1 MISLGRWDVQ
11 TRFNLLDNTNRARAE
26 GHRPETRSL
35 PITSVAEVAHQSGS
49 VVGHLRLIAIE
60 PESRPCAQAGRVEV
74 PVATI
79 QGVPTGVDVR
89 SDSHA
94 EDTGLGPQSDRQ
106 AQRSLYGGVWWVAGA
121 LVALELGV
129 SARYGFHRDEL
140 YFITSGQH
148 PAFGYVDQP
157 PLAPLVTR
165 LGTSLFGTNPTAVRI
180 VPSLMGG
187 AVVVGTGLTA
197 GALGGRRFAQLLAA
211 IAMACAPIV
220 LGSAHLAGT
229 TIYDLAAWT
238 FTILFVLRAVV
249 LGRPRS
255 WLAAGAVAGLGLE
268 NKDLILLL
276 GVALAVGLLTTSSRS
291 EHATRWPW
299 FGGLVALALWTPNL
313 VWQLTNSIPALAMAR
328 SLRIEHS
335 GSGDYVSFIFAQVL
349 LVGIL
354 AFPIVV
360 VGIRHLM
367 YRREL
372 HFAMVAVVGVVV
384 YVFAVIPGRQYY
396 TAGMLP
402 LLFAAGGCR
411 IEQRQSNRTRR
422 RLWLAAPVVGALL
435 AVTFVLPVLPLS
447 AFARMTFLHKTSY
460 DLGETVGWPTL
471 TSQVADVYDEIP
483 VHERQETA
491 IFTSNYGE
499 AGALAVYGR
508 SHGLPEPLSGHNTY
522 WLWGPG
528 GAPDQV
534 VVAVG
539 SVGQL
544 RPHFAAC
551 RYRATIHSLDHVD
564 NDENGTDI
572 WTCNGPRGK
581 WSSFWTGLR
590 NYG

>member
-1 MISLGRWDVQ
+1 
-11 TRFNLLDNTNRARAE
+11 
-26 GHRPETRSL
+26 
-35 PITSVAEVAHQSGS
+35 
-49 VVGHLRLIAIE
+49 VGHLRLIVFE
-60 PESRPCAQAGRVEV
+60 PESRPSAQAGRVEV

-79 QGVPTGVDVR
+79 LGVPTGVDVR
-89 SDSHA
+89 IDSHA
-94 EDTGLGPQSDRQ
+94 EDRGLGPQSDRH
-106 AQRSLYGGVWWVAGA
+106 AQRSLYGGVWWVALA

-140 YFITSGQH
+140 YFIISGQH

-165 LGTSLFGTNPTAVRI
+165 LGTTLFGTNPTAVRV

-197 GALGGRRFAQLLAA
+197 GALGGRRFAQLLGA

-238 FTILFVLRAVV
+238 FTMLFVLRAVL

-276 GVALAVGLLTTSSRS
+276 GVALAIGLLTTSNRS
-291 EHATRWPW
+291 ELATRWPW
-299 FGGLVALALWTPNL
+299 FGGLVALVLWTPNL

-335 GSGDYVSFIFAQVL
+335 GSGDYVSFIFAQVV

-354 AFPIVV
+354 AFPIAV

-367 YRREL
+367 HSREL
-372 HFAMVAVVGVVV
+372 HFAMVALIAVVV
-384 YVFAVIPGRQYY
+384 YVFAVIPGRPYY

-402 LLFAAGGCR
+402 LLFSAGGCR
-411 IEQRQSNRTRR
+411 IEQSQSNRTNR
-422 RLWLAAPVVGALL
+422 RLWLIAPAVGAVLT
-435 AVTFVLPVLPLS
+435 ATFALPFLPLS
-447 AFARMTFLHKTSY
+447 AFARMTFLHKASY

-471 TSQVADVYDEIP
+471 TSQVADVYDKIP
-483 VHERQETA
+483 LHERKETA

-508 SHGLPEPLSGHNTY
+508 SYGLPEPLSGHNTY
-522 WLWGPG
+522 WIWGPG
-528 GAPDQV
+528 DAPDRA

-539 SVGQL
+539 SAEQL
-544 RPHFAAC
+544 RPHFATC
-551 RYRATIHSLDHVD
+551 RYRTTIHSLDHVD
-564 NDENGTDI
+564 NDENGTNI
-572 WTCNGPRGK
+572 WICTGPRGT
-581 WSSFWTGLR
+581 WSSFWSDLR
-590 NYG
+590 HYG